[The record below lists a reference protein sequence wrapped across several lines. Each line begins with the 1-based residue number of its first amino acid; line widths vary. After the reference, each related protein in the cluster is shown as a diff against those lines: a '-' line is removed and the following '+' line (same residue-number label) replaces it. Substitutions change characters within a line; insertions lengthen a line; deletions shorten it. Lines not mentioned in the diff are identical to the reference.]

1 LGKIKLAA
9 LMAVTALCSATVLQ
23 AQDAAKKPVPKPVTP
38 EIRKHIDASLKLAAG
53 LPNTRAYVP
62 EIYSLS
68 RAALMTPAESTSLLP
83 KSTANRDLLPPTK
96 LFDQL
101 YYFGNG
107 YVGAVVLVTS
117 AGIIQWDTMDNSKE
131 AQDILEADYRSVGL
145 DPAQIKYIVLTHGHS
160 DHFGGAAYFKKKY
173 PGLHVLASQ
182 ADWNFMAYQARTP
195 GAIKP
200 DRDPPPAK
208 DQVVTDG
215 EKLTLGDTTVSLYVT
230 PGHTPGSVSSIIKVT
245 DHGTPHVL
253 AMFGGMSFPL
263 HLGPRPNVDG
273 GLDEQIVQWKRFGA
287 IAKAAGADGVISTH
301 PGFDGMRDI
310 VPKIATRKA
319 GAPHPMIMGK
329 DGYDRFYQ
337 ANLEVG
343 AAIRGEVLLTGG
355 N

>member
-1 LGKIKLAA
+1 
-9 LMAVTALCSATVLQ
+9 
-23 AQDAAKKPVPKPVTP
+23 
-38 EIRKHIDASLKLAAG
+38 
-53 LPNTRAYVP
+53 
-62 EIYSLS
+62 
-68 RAALMTPAESTSLLP
+68 
-83 KSTANRDLLPPTK
+83 
-96 LFDQL
+96 
-101 YYFGNG
+101 
-107 YVGAVVLVTS
+107 
-117 AGIIQWDTMDNSKE
+117 MDNSKE

-208 DQVVTDG
+208 DQVVTNG